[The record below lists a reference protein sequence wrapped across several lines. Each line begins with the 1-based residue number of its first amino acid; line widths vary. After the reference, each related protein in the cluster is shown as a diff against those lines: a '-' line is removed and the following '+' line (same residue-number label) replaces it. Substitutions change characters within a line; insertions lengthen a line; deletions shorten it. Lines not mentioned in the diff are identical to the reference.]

1 MTENLFI
8 IIYFRTYYL
17 NYFKNKW
24 KQIKF
29 QFGKAKQKFLTPSG
43 LSEAVLIFIS
53 SVLSEF
59 DQRRFS
65 MNNQCSYHSNESW
78 PMASHFTARI
88 WSPPPNNQY
97 SILNTDCSSSSYKLF
112 LPSLLVPNK
121 IVQAYWVRLI
131 WQWGWRVRR
140 ERKKGRWSFCFSSV
154 YTEILLQVFFLQTF
168 SSKEKKKKFR
178 IFHLLPQL
186 IDFVF
191 LVYH

>member
-1 MTENLFI
+1 M
-8 IIYFRTYYL
+8 
-17 NYFKNKW
+17 
-24 KQIKF
+24 
-29 QFGKAKQKFLTPSG
+29 
-43 LSEAVLIFIS
+43 IFIS

-121 IVQAYWVRLI
+121 IVEAYWVRLI

-140 ERKKGRWSFCFSSV
+140 EEEEKKKERWSFCFSSV
-154 YTEILLQVFFLQTF
+154 YTEILLQVFFANVF
-168 SSKEKKKKFR
+168 YKRKVKKFR

-186 IDFVF
+186 IDIFF
-191 LVYH
+191 LVSH

>member
-1 MTENLFI
+1 MIDLQI
-8 IIYFRTYYL
+8 YYL

-112 LPSLLVPNK
+112 LPSLHVPNK
-121 IVQAYWVRLI
+121 IVEAYWVRLI

-140 ERKKGRWSFCFSSV
+140 EDKTRRKMKFLFQQCVHRNIASS
-154 YTEILLQVFFLQTF
+154 IFRKRFLQKK
-168 SSKEKKKKFR
+168 SKK
-178 IFHLLPQL
+178 
-186 IDFVF
+186 V
-191 LVYH
+191 